1 MDAQLKNKK
10 GFDSKTDEKILKYKN
25 ELSKK
30 DKTIQEEHNK
40 TQKLH
45 QEFNKAN
52 VSWVVFLAEDLI
64 VLL

>member
-1 MDAQLKNKK
+1 LDAQLKNKK

-52 VSWVVFLAEDLI
+52 VS
-64 VLL
+64 